1 MALDDHNIKRL
12 ISIIRNSFRVRR
24 NHRPIYVE
32 IGDHLSRIAS
42 PQHQVIFG
50 RRGSGK
56 SCLMVHYL
64 NLAANTNH
72 IALYIQADELKKLS
86 YPDVLIRLLLRI
98 EEDLY
103 AKRPF
108 LLRIFHPGSP
118 LKHTIKELRK
128 LLYAPSSAKIT
139 EDHHACTNEGSSAS
153 IAAENIKARV
163 CRSQEISQGR
173 TSTFKEEK
181 LEALERQLADHKE
194 AIIRQLEE
202 LHCHHASLLLD
213 DFYLLPRNWQAD
225 IIDYIHRLLRDTDL
239 YLKVATIRHRTSLSR
254 NHPQTIGVE
263 LSQDV
268 EEINLDKSLDD
279 VDAAEGYLAQMLN
292 KIGNEVSIPEI
303 TTSHFNRD
311 TTQALTLAS
320 GGVPRDFLT
329 IFVNATEAAM
339 QAGIVERLTP
349 KWVWK
354 GAGRLTYQT
363 KLNHLREDADQ
374 STPGLERVFVD
385 LLRFCIKEK
394 NKTTFLI
401 SQDDAQRNPA
411 QHEIVQQL
419 MDMKL
424 VHIVEQD
431 TSAASER
438 PGRHEAYT
446 LDFSLFMEPRP
457 RGLDVSRFWERGED
471 RHKMGIRE
479 SPVYPLERVKIAF
492 ESTECVEPEKLLKEL
507 DVEEESSARP
517 KETQDLFREILD
529 ESLGSLAKSN
539 SAKRSGTKSRK

>member
-1 MALDDHNIKRL
+1 
-12 ISIIRNSFRVRR
+12 
-24 NHRPIYVE
+24 
-32 IGDHLSRIAS
+32 
-42 PQHQVIFG
+42 
-50 RRGSGK
+50 
-56 SCLMVHYL
+56 MVHYL
-64 NLAANTNH
+64 NLATNSNH
-72 IALYIQADELKKLS
+72 VALYIQADELKKLS

-103 AKRPF
+103 SKRSIF
-108 LLRIFHPGSP
+108 LRIFRPRSP
-118 LKHTIKELRK
+118 LKQAMRALREL
-128 LLYAPSSAKIT
+128 LHAPSSAKVT
-139 EDHHACTNEGSSAS
+139 EDHHARTNEGFCAGIGFES
-153 IAAENIKARV
+153 NKAKLSRD
-163 CRSQEISQGR
+163 QETSLGR

-181 LEALERQLADHKE
+181 LEALERLLADHKD
-194 AIIRQLEE
+194 AIIRQLDE

-225 IIDYIHRLLRDTDL
+225 IIDYIHRLVRDTDL

-311 TTQALTLAS
+311 TIQALTLAS

-329 IFVNATEAAM
+329 IFVNATEAAI

-401 SQDDAQRNPA
+401 SQDDAQRNPT
-411 QHEIVQQL
+411 QHEIIQQL

-471 RHKMGIRE
+471 RHKIGIRE
-479 SPVYPLERVKIAF
+479 SPIYPLERVKIAF
-492 ESTECVEPEKLLKEL
+492 ESSECVEPERLLKEL
-507 DVEEESSARP
+507 EVEDDPSAQP

-529 ESLGSLAKSN
+529 ESLHSPAKPN
-539 SAKRSGTKSRK
+539 PVKRSGGKPRAGLKGSRRDN